1 MQMNR
6 VSQTPINNDYNI
18 LVLSPPDQQ
27 TGYAKQPPQMVVGAG
42 GGLNIGVT
50 APSSSHSNRSQG
62 RTILRANG
70 LSLLG
75 FDDSAKRRKDI
86 SDMVFAEI

>member
-1 MQMNR
+1 MNR
-6 VSQTPINNDYNI
+6 VSQTPINNDYNS
-18 LVLSPPDQQ
+18 LVLSPPDQHS
-27 TGYAKQPPQMVVGAG
+27 GYVKQPPQMGGAG
-42 GGLNIGVT
+42 GGTSIGVT

>member
-27 TGYAKQPPQMVVGAG
+27 TGYAKQPPQMVGAG